1 MFSSTSVSANPNSV
15 YGCILVTSDRK
26 VLVIRGRKSG
36 KWSFPKG
43 HSEQDE
49 SELDAAIRETKEETG
64 LLLNTWYQ
72 QAIQLATGVYFVY
85 RYKEQP
91 CIPLDTNEVTETRWV
106 SFETL
111 RKMNVN
117 VDINTFLRN
126 YSYLLRKS
134 DWNSI
139 PFQNQS
145 VYIS

>member
-1 MFSSTSVSANPNSV
+1 MIANPNSV

-72 QAIQLATGVYFVY
+72 QSVQLATGLYFIY
-85 RYKEQP
+85 KYKEQP
-91 CIPLDTNEVTETRWV
+91 CTPIDTTEVTETRWV
-106 SFETL
+106 TMDAL
-111 RKMNVN
+111 KKMNVN
-117 VDINTFLRN
+117 VDINTFLRK
-126 YSYLLRKS
+126 YAYLLKRKEPNGFS
-134 DWNSI
+134 YINQTSI
-139 PFQNQS
+139 S
-145 VYIS
+145 VY

>member
-1 MFSSTSVSANPNSV
+1 MLANPNYV
-15 YGCILVTSDRK
+15 YGCILITSDRK
-26 VLVIRGRKSG
+26 VLIIRGRKSG

-43 HSEQDE
+43 HPEEDE

-72 QAIQLATGVYFVY
+72 DCIQLATGIYFIY
-85 RYKEQP
+85 RYKEQS

-111 RKMNVN
+111 KKMNVN
-117 VDINTFLRN
+117 IDVNTFLRK

-134 DWNSI
+134 DWNSALI
-139 PFQNQS
+139 HRHP
-145 VYIS
+145 ICIT